1 MKCIFAIDIMKN
13 LTNTAFTWYDDCF
26 FIILVIVFSF
36 DGLRPYKE
44 WIHTFILCLITITT
58 TCSNLGDLPNF
69 HILNSIRA
77 ILLNELFDFRRSSS
91 LLGNCGNIF
100 LHCTRFVRR
109 F

>member
-44 WIHTFILCLITITT
+44 WIYTFIICFITITT
-58 TCSNLGDLPNF
+58 TCSNLGDLPNL
-69 HILNSIRA
+69 HIFNSIRT
-77 ILLNELFDFRRSSS
+77 ILLNK
-91 LLGNCGNIF
+91 
-100 LHCTRFVRR
+100 FV
-109 F
+109 